1 MHPVAGQQRMP
12 LCAEGRCHPRLLWNV
27 RAVLPRAPTLAARAT
42 IRMSNRH
49 CVGRFRSAGKGL
61 RTASVQLA
69 SSFLTLVTPPT
80 VGHVGLNIRYLQ
92 RSGVSTATA
101 GASVAVSQ
109 GVTVVVTV
117 VGLLVCAWLQGG
129 DLRGLQPE
137 VAREQGQERG
147 RVSEH
152 LGPFATRASAAHY
165 VRLTSGWSARP
176 DHDRTSMEVSR
187 DPDHQP

>member
-1 MHPVAGQQRMP
+1 
-12 LCAEGRCHPRLLWNV
+12 
-27 RAVLPRAPTLAARAT
+27 
-42 IRMSNRH
+42 MSNRH

-117 VGLLVCAWLQGG
+117 VGDVLAVLGVPARWQDRPPATAEDGRPADDREDQHQGG

-147 RVSEH
+147 RVGEH